1 MSGVDILER
10 LWGKEFAEKYR
21 QALAR
26 AQQIPA
32 AKLEAI
38 KKFAIEALK
47 ANPERAY
54 VKYDNLD
61 VVLVQTANDPS
72 KFPVIRT
79 GAGNFKIGMIWAG
92 SQSMRGP
99 FISVFVADKDTAQKL
114 ASTPG
119 KPWLLVGK
127 LQERTFEGDV
137 TYSFRVQGI
146 IELE

>member
-1 MSGVDILER
+1 MSDMLER
-10 LWGKEFAEKYR
+10 IWGKEFAEKYR

-32 AKLEAI
+32 TKLAEI

-47 ANPERAY
+47 ANPERCH
-54 VKYDNLD
+54 VKCDNLD
-61 VVLVQTANDPS
+61 VILVQTPNDPS
-72 KFPVIRT
+72 KFPVVKT
-79 GAGNFKIGMIWAG
+79 GAGNFKVGLIWPG

-119 KPWLLVGK
+119 RPWLLVGK
-127 LQERTFEGDV
+127 LQERTFEGDI
-137 TYSFRVQGI
+137 TYSFRVQGV